1 MLDSRIIV
9 MNKATG
15 DCETFGSISE
25 LCQILNIE
33 ECGLKQLKQNPAFKE
48 KYIFFSFECNLV
60 AYKL

>member
-9 MNKATG
+9 MNKETG

-33 ECGLKQLKQNPAFKE
+33 ECGLKQLKQNPVFKA
-48 KYIFFSFECNLV
+48 KYVFFSFECNLV